1 MDDGAADLKTKAAE
15 LSQQIQDQ
23 AQDALRA
30 SAQVASDKLR
40 EATDAAKDV
49 ASNAAGKLQES
60 AARQQASG
68 ADYLARFADHMR
80 EASHIFAVDT
90 PLAQRGMTT
99 AADLIDDAAIKL
111 RDGSPGDVITMAADF
126 ARRKPAAFLGIS
138 ALAGFAVMRFLKASE
153 TAAETETHE
162 A

>member
-1 MDDGAADLKTKAAE
+1 MVEGAADLKTKAVE
-15 LSQQIQDQ
+15 LRQQIQDQ

-40 EATDAAKDV
+40 EATDGAKDV
-49 ASNAAGKLQES
+49 ASHAAGKLQES

-68 ADYLARFADHMR
+68 ANYLARFADHVR
-80 EASHIFAVDT
+80 EASHTFAIDT
-90 PLAQRGMTT
+90 PLAQRGMAT
-99 AADLIDDAAIKL
+99 AADFIDDAAIKL
-111 RDGSPGDVITMAADF
+111 RDGNAGDVITMATDF
-126 ARRKPAAFLGIS
+126 ARRKPVAFLGIS

-153 TAAETETHE
+153 TAAESEPDE